1 MKRNKLNE
9 NKKVKKTINKKDVII
24 SIVVFICLII
34 IYLPWLNGHN
44 AGDNYVIANDGYIE
58 YAKQNFLPS
67 GRIVT
72 ALFAVIMNLL
82 NVNIKVATSISLF
95 ISIIIQVIT
104 IMYLKNI
111 IKKYK
116 KNEEKSLFKACIRD
130 GVETLIP
137 LSIVSNFFMV
147 DCECFFESFVLA
159 LSFLLAIIAANILI
173 NKKNIKGSIN
183 ALILCVVAS
192 ICYQSSITVFMAFT
206 LLIGLLDSA
215 YCESCKETNKKQEI
229 IKMTF
234 KSILIAFLAFIIN
247 LGIIKIPNIIVLI
260 NTPSLISSVGKNRI
274 SFDILVN
281 IKNILHNIRYVLIN
295 TCNLFPKYT
304 LITFIFEIIFIML
317 LYIMKKGLN
326 IKSILELICIVIW
339 FIFCSLSISLITTSS
354 FTTGRV
360 RIAIGMLVG
369 AMLMYVYIKSDL
381 LDFNKEKLL
390 SSLFIITVLVYCM
403 MNAISINGF
412 IIDQNEV
419 ELLDKENAELIK
431 ESIERYEK
439 ENNIKVRYV
448 IEIPIRGKQSS
459 AYYFEG
465 ELNSSALRTLTTA
478 GASIN
483 YYTKRNLIYKSIQ
496 EDEENVKEFIQEE
509 NEGKINEKYYKIVG
523 DTLYIAVYNW

>member
-1 MKRNKLNE
+1 MKRNKLDE

-44 AGDNYVIANDGYIE
+44 SGDNYVIANDGYIE

-72 ALFAVIMNLL
+72 ALFAIIMNLL

-116 KNEEKSLFKACIRD
+116 KIEEKSLFKVCVRD
-130 GVETLIP
+130 AVETLIS

-159 LSFLLAIIAANILI
+159 LSFLLAIIAANTLI

-206 LLIGLLDSA
+206 LLIGLLNNE
-215 YCESCKETNKKQEI
+215 YCESGKKQEI

-247 LGIIKIPNIIVLI
+247 LGLIKISNIIVLI
-260 NTPSLISSVGKNRI
+260 NTPSLISSVGEKRI

-281 IKNILHNIRYVLIN
+281 IKNMLHNIRYVLIN

-304 LITFIFEIIFIML
+304 LIAFVFEIILIML
-317 LYIMKKGLN
+317 LYIMKRGLN
-326 IKSILELICIVIW
+326 IKSILELIFIVIW

-369 AMLMYVYIKSDL
+369 AMLMYEYIKLDL

-390 SSLFIITVLVYCM
+390 SSFFIITLLVYCI
-403 MNAISINGF
+403 MNAISIKGF

-431 ESIERYEK
+431 EKIEGYEK
-439 ENNIKVRYV
+439 ENNISVIHV
-448 IEIPIRGKQSS
+448 IEIPITGKQSS

-478 GASIN
+478 GACIN

-496 EDEENVKEFIQEE
+496 DEEENVKVFMQEE
-509 NEGKINEKYYKIVG
+509 NKGKINEKYYKMVG